1 VRCFDFNS
9 NRLALL
15 RDRSCSEGLGANDLF
30 FNQQANACQ
39 NRQVDRFKVVFS
51 HNSSR
56 AFYGKI
62 EGFFLLDL

>member
-1 VRCFDFNS
+1 
-9 NRLALL
+9 
-15 RDRSCSEGLGANDLF
+15 LGANDLF